1 MNDVFLTVLAAGAGL
16 IVFALFF
23 LLITYK
29 KVPNNHSAMIING
42 LRKRM
47 VTFNGGFV
55 LPRIHK
61 AEIMDISV
69 RTIELNRRGENSLS
83 CKDNVRADIS
93 INFYIGVNPTQEDV
107 LKVSQAI
114 GAEDASNIK
123 VLEEHFLPKFSEAVK
138 TVGKEMDFQELLVD
152 RDDFNQKIR
161 TMLED
166 NMDGF
171 KLQRVAI
178 DYLEQAPL
186 SSHREDNMLDV
197 EGRKKI
203 TELTA
208 RQNVETH
215 RLVQDEIE
223 TKRKREVETEER
235 LLELNRQEEEAKA
248 KTNREIK
255 VTAAQEE
262 AATEEE
268 VQKMRLVEEQA
279 KINTDEQI
287 EIAEINKSREVEAQ
301 KLNNERVLVEEREQ
315 VERSEQVQ
323 KVTTEEQVTL
333 RQIEKDKK
341 AEAGKKEVAD
351 IQSERVAVERKI
363 TIEVE
368 ETKDI
373 SNKSEADR
381 QKLTVV
387 TAAEAEA
394 EKDAVKLVKDSE
406 ARKEA
411 AKFEAETIETAA
423 NAKLLEDTKAA
434 EGKEMMARAI
444 EAETAAPGLAE
455 AKVKTAHAEAI
466 KATGLAN
473 AEVIEAEGAAEAAAT
488 GKKAEALE
496 KMNGASMEFEK
507 MDREY
512 KLKERTIEIQTN
524 ADVEISKYQAG
535 VVSAALKE
543 ANIDIVGGSNEFF
556 NHIQNMVTKGKGID
570 AMVSKSDTIGKLGE
584 EYLEGDR
591 SLPQDIKDMVSSLST
606 GDIKNMSIAQ
616 FLGTPEGKKMAKM
629 VPGLGSLLSN
639 LND

>member
-23 LLITYK
+23 LLITYR
-29 KVPNNHSAMIING
+29 KVPNNHSAMLING
-42 LRKRM
+42 LRKIM

-93 INFYIGVNPTQEDV
+93 ISFYIGVNPTQEDV

-161 TMLED
+161 AMLEG

-248 KTNREIK
+248 KTTREIK

-279 KINTDEQI
+279 KIRTDEQI
-287 EIAEINKSREVEAQ
+287 EISEINKSREVEAQ

-363 TIEVE
+363 TVEVE

-434 EGKEMMARAI
+434 EGKEMMAKAI
-444 EAETAAPGLAE
+444 EAEVAAPGLAE
-455 AKVKTAHAEAI
+455 AKVKTANAEAI

-524 ADVEISKYQAG
+524 ADIEISKYQAS

-543 ANIDIVGGSNEFF
+543 ANIDIVGGSNEFLD
-556 NHIQNMVTKGKGID
+556 HIQNMVTKGKGID
-570 AMVSKSDTIGKLGE
+570 AMVSKSDTIGKLGQ

-606 GDIKNMSIAQ
+606 GDIKDMSIAQ

-629 VPGLGSLLSN
+629 VPGLGSLLPN